1 MENMSI
7 SEQLASHL
15 RDINYEKLPSSSI
28 KKAKLCILDLLGAH
42 FAGHELES
50 CGPVKRYASSLH
62 GEAQA
67 TVWSTAIRTAVSEAA
82 FANSAVAHVTVF
94 DDMHAG
100 TASHYG
106 SMVIPAAI
114 AVGEHLKSSGRDLI
128 AAVVSGYEAGIR
140 VGSAIYNSY
149 FSASGFRPS
158 GTFGPF
164 ASAAAAGKLFGLDFN
179 QMVNAIGLAGNFG
192 VGLMAFANAGTDDL
206 MYQNALASRNG
217 VLSALL
223 AAEGAIS
230 PRRIFEISGG
240 FFKVYGGGLEG
251 IDHVAGNLNSDY
263 KIEEVYF
270 KGIPA
275 CAFVQSAA
283 MATLDIAEKKDF
295 AIDDV
300 DHIDVR
306 VFPQG
311 KHYPGL
317 DYCGPYHGVMQAQM
331 SNPYTIASILI
342 NGTISFEDYTK
353 LEDPRVYSLSKKV
366 NIFEDEEAKS
376 RWPAEQLVKV
386 EVVLKDGSSRKA
398 TSKNPKF
405 LEPDEVIEKCR
416 LYLRGALDEDAS
428 LELIEAVQTLE
439 TLDNVQRLT
448 DIIRNNLK
456 AAKKGDQL

>member
-1 MENMSI
+1 VESKSI
-7 SEQLASHL
+7 SEKLASL
-15 RDINYEKLPSSSI
+15 ITDINYGKLPSFVT

-42 FAGHELES
+42 YAGHELES
-50 CGPVKRYASSLH
+50 CGPVKRYVSALK

-67 TVWSTAIRTAVSEAA
+67 TVWSTGTRTACSEAA
-82 FANSAVAHVTVF
+82 FVNSAVAHVTVF

-114 AVGEHLKSSGRDLI
+114 AVGEHLKSSGKELI
-128 AAVVSGYEAGIR
+128 AAIVSGYEAGIR
-140 VGSAIYNSY
+140 VGSAIYNSP

-164 ASAAAAGKLFGLDFN
+164 ASAVTAGKLFGLDLG

-192 VGLMAFANAGTDDL
+192 AGLMAFANEGTDDL
-206 MYQNALASRNG
+206 MYQNGLASRNG

-240 FFKVYGGGLEG
+240 FFKVYGGSLEG
-251 IDHVAGNLNSDY
+251 IDQVAGNPNSDY

-283 MATLDIAEKKDF
+283 RATLEIARTRDF

-317 DYCGPYHGVMQAQM
+317 EYCGPYHGIMQAQM

-342 NGTISFEDYTK
+342 NGSISFQDYTK
-353 LEDPRVYSLSKKV
+353 LEDPQVYSLSRKV
-366 NIFEDEEAKS
+366 NMVEDEEAKS
-376 RWPAEQLVKV
+376 RWPNEQLVRV
-386 EVVLKDGSSRKA
+386 EVVLKDGSSRRA
-398 TSKNPKF
+398 TSENPHF
-405 LEPDEVIEKCR
+405 LEPDEVIEKCG
-416 LYLRGALDEDAS
+416 LYLGGVLGEAGS
-428 LELIEAVQTLE
+428 LELIEAVQALE

-448 DIIRNNLK
+448 DIIRRHLGECSVK
-456 AAKKGDQL
+456 R